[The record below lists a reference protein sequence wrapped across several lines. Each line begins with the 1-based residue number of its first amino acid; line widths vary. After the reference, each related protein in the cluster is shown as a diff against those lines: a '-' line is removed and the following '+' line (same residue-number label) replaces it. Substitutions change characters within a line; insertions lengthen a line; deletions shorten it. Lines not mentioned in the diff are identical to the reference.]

1 LVTFSGVYRSCT
13 ARQIA
18 GQKLEQCARLC
29 LWHSSRNAS
38 EAQATC
44 RDWAKPLAF
53 FRFSGVLFRGGG
65 FNITRAKA
73 RDGRVRAG
81 KERGPQI
88 HRDGN
93 AGRGS
98 TIKMR
103 FSWAAAVLVAGLGV
117 SGWAQQAPYKIK
129 PSHEDKPAK
138 SSAPIGKTAGV
149 ASASAENANSLQNIE
164 HQSARASTSSSSRA
178 AGKKSAALKPIKD
191 KPNPPMNFGTSSG
204 VKGGG
209 KPTQGSNPYKGRVR
223 QKGAHN

>member
-1 LVTFSGVYRSCT
+1 M
-13 ARQIA
+13 
-18 GQKLEQCARLC
+18 EQCARLC
-29 LWHSSRNAS
+29 LRHSSGNAS

-53 FRFSGVLFRGGG
+53 FRFSGVLFRSGG
-65 FNITRAKA
+65 FNIARAKA
-73 RDGRVRAG
+73 WDGRVRAV

-103 FSWAAAVLVAGLGV
+103 FSWAVAVLVAALSV
-117 SGWAQQAPYKIK
+117 SGWAQQAPYKVK

-149 ASASAENANSLQNIE
+149 ASASAENAKNLQNIE
-164 HQSARASTSSSSRA
+164 HQSGRASTLSSSRA

-191 KPNPPMNFGTSSG
+191 KPNPPMNFGTNSG